1 MLKPSPR
8 VALAGAARLEIAG
21 RPGPAPG
28 RIATTIPSFSERYL
42 SRARFDMLDP

>member
-8 VALAGAARLEIAG
+8 VALAARLEIAG

-28 RIATTIPSFSERYL
+28 RIATTIPSF
-42 SRARFDMLDP
+42 A